1 MVTRAMKVRTRAES
15 ILNICDGLLGDV
27 NDEASYIGGEAG
39 AEPAQDGGSASP
51 VAD

>member
-1 MVTRAMKVRTRAES
+1 MKARTRAES
-15 ILNICDGLLGDV
+15 ILNICDDLLGDLS
-27 NDEASYIGGEAG
+27 DKASNVGGETK